1 MGICAWL
8 PGVLSLVNAIVY
20 GLSCLQ
26 ALNSNWLVPAWQQ
39 GLVIIGLILVTG
51 VLASQRA
58 RMLQN
63 MINVATGFLLL
74 CVLLVGCAAVFWR
87 LTGHAS
93 ATNFGDQASWLVSF
107 GPKNSNIGLLGTV
120 TLSLLGAYVPLT
132 MAGEIKQG
140 NTPKVISRHLLWGA
154 VITLVGYFFLTWALL
169 AVVGTTAA
177 QGAVNPLAL
186 LISTVDLVF
195 GKRAGDVA
203 ALGIML
209 FFLVVA
215 VAENAIS
222 ARLMQ
227 VAAVDRLITIRFARL
242 NKYRVP
248 AQAVFLQTGIA
259 VAFTAFIYF
268 LVPFITVLGDPAN
281 LPGEFSAVIGAS
293 LLLVWAFSFIFP
305 FLDVAVL
312 YLRHPQAFRKQLVVP
327 WPLLAISVVTG
338 PLVCIATIG
347 ITLTNSWLPS
357 LLPNSTWSLMVGLL
371 MLSSLIVCG
380 VLSMMS
386 SSQAT
391 FEAMAASESR

>member
-1 MGICAWL
+1 MQTTSHVTNFRPSSASPAEQVGRAPLASENYIPQVMPRFLGTTDLILLFVLNLLWVSNITGVATGGPAGFIYWIICAVLFFLPSCLVVAQLGSMFPHEGSIYNWTYHALGRFWSFFMGICAWL

-195 GKRAGDVA
+195 GK
-203 ALGIML
+203 
-209 FFLVVA
+209 
-215 VAENAIS
+215 
-222 ARLMQ
+222 
-227 VAAVDRLITIRFARL
+227 
-242 NKYRVP
+242 
-248 AQAVFLQTGIA
+248 
-259 VAFTAFIYF
+259 
-268 LVPFITVLGDPAN
+268 
-281 LPGEFSAVIGAS
+281 
-293 LLLVWAFSFIFP
+293 
-305 FLDVAVL
+305 
-312 YLRHPQAFRKQLVVP
+312 
-327 WPLLAISVVTG
+327 
-338 PLVCIATIG
+338 
-347 ITLTNSWLPS
+347 
-357 LLPNSTWSLMVGLL
+357 
-371 MLSSLIVCG
+371 
-380 VLSMMS
+380 
-386 SSQAT
+386 
-391 FEAMAASESR
+391 